1 MKDNYYDNL
10 LINNKVWAEEIIVND
25 KNYFIKLSKAQSPL
39 LLWICCSDRRVPAN
53 VIKGTLSCEI
63 FLHWNI
69 ANMFVITDMNML
81 VVSLKR

>member
-1 MKDNYYDNL
+1 MDKRKFKRLELKKMKDNYYDNL

-63 FLHWNI
+63 FLH
-69 ANMFVITDMNML
+69 
-81 VVSLKR
+81 